1 MKKAILFAGATTLF
15 LSSLSPAHAF
25 GLPSLT
31 DDKSDTGKT
40 LSSLTAIATEASS
53 DSSLD
58 SNALVGALTDK
69 LGVSTD
75 QAAGGAGALLS
86 LAGGALSK
94 PESKELGNLIPG
106 MDSLTGAIPGGL
118 GSMISNMDG
127 VNKAFSALGLDPA
140 LIGQF
145 APIIMQYLGSQ
156 DASSGLMG
164 SLGKLWS

>member
-1 MKKAILFAGATTLF
+1 MKKAILFAGATALF

-31 DDKSDTGKT
+31 DDKSDAGKT

-94 PESKELGNLIPG
+94 PESKELGSLIPG
-106 MDSLTGAIPGGL
+106 MDNLTGAIPGGL

-127 VNKAFSALGLDPA
+127 VNQAFSALGLDPA
-140 LIGQF
+140 LISQF
-145 APIIMQYLGSQ
+145 APIIMQYLSSQ

-164 SLGKLWS
+164 SLSKLWS